1 MNATSIKDISA
12 SVSSEL
18 EQFDGYLREQMRSKA
33 ALLDTV
39 IRYILRQRGKRVRPA
54 LVFLA
59 AGACG
64 GITDRAYVGAAM
76 VELLHT
82 ATLVHDDVVD
92 QADERRGMASINAV
106 WKNKVAVL
114 VGDFFLSKGL
124 LIAVHSNEFDYLRVT
139 SEAVRRMS
147 EGELLQIQ
155 KSRQKTLDEETY
167 FKIISDKTASLI
179 STCCE
184 IGAISAST
192 DPAIRAALSQFGELT
207 GLAFQ
212 IRDDVLD
219 YTSRSS
225 ILGKP
230 VGNDI
235 REGKITLPLLYA
247 AKNAPASETKEAI
260 KIVKSKRGNR
270 KDIDAVQKF
279 VATYE
284 GTKLAQEKAT
294 ELQQQ
299 AVSSSSFSPNPFS
312 RRLSLT
318 LLILLSHVRR
328 DLSFEVNS

>member
-1 MNATSIKDISA
+1 MSDTSIREISA
-12 SVSSEL
+12 SVTTEL
-18 EQFDGYLREQMRSKA
+18 ERFDVYLRQQMRA
-33 ALLDTV
+33 RTALLDTV

-59 AGACG
+59 AGASG
-64 GITDRAYVGAAM
+64 GITERSYVGATM

-92 QADERRGMASINAV
+92 QADERRGLASINAV
-106 WKNKVAVL
+106 WKNKIAVL
-114 VGDFFLSKGL
+114 VGDYLLSKGL
-124 LIAVHSNEFDYLRVT
+124 LIAVHHSEFDYLRVT

-167 FKIISDKTASLI
+167 FRIISDKTASLI

-184 IGAISAST
+184 IGAISASS
-192 DPAIRAALSQFGELT
+192 DQDVRIAMARYGELV

-219 YTSRSS
+219 YTSRSN

-247 AKNAPASETKEAI
+247 SQQSPKSEAKDAI
-260 KIVKSKRGNR
+260 KIVKSKSGKR
-270 KDIDAVQKF
+270 KDIDAVRKF
-279 VATYE
+279 VDQYN
-284 GTKLAQEKAT
+284 GVKLAQDKAL

-299 AVSSSSFSPNPFS
+299 AIATIVSFPDSVYKSA
-312 RRLSLT
+312 
-318 LLILLSHVRR
+318 LIDFAHFVVTR
-328 DLSFEVNS
+328 NS

>member
-1 MNATSIKDISA
+1 MSATSIKDIS
-12 SVSSEL
+12 SVVADEL
-18 EQFDGYLREQMRSKA
+18 DKFDGYLRNQMRSKT

-39 IRYILRQRGKRVRPA
+39 VRYMMRQRGKRVRPA
-54 LVFLA
+54 LVFIS
-59 AGACG
+59 AGLCG
-64 GITDRAYVGAAM
+64 GITDRAFVGAAM

-92 QADERRGMASINAV
+92 RAEERRGLASINAV

-114 VGDFFLSKGL
+114 VGDYLLSRGL
-124 LIAVHSNEFDYLRVT
+124 LIAVHNREFEYLRVT

-155 KSRQKTLDEETY
+155 KSRQRHIDEETY
-167 FKIISDKTASLI
+167 FRIISDKTASLI

-184 IGAISAST
+184 IGALSASA
-192 DPAIRAALSQFGELT
+192 DPEVHTALAAYGELV

-219 YTSRSS
+219 YTSRTS

-235 REGKITLPLLYA
+235 REGKVTLPFLYA
-247 AKNAPASETKEAI
+247 AKNAPASESKSMLKII
-260 KIVKSKRGNR
+260 KQKGPSSK
-270 KDIDAVQKF
+270 KDVELVVHF
-279 VATYE
+279 VIKYQ
-284 GTKLAQEKAT
+284 GTSLAQAKAI

-299 AVSSSSFSPNPFS
+299 AAEKIVFLPESAYKTALMDFATFVVS
-312 RRLSLT
+312 RT
-318 LLILLSHVRR
+318 T
-328 DLSFEVNS
+328 

>member
-1 MNATSIKDISA
+1 MSDTSIREISA
-12 SVSSEL
+12 SVTTEL
-18 EQFDGYLREQMRSKA
+18 ERFDVYLRQQMRA
-33 ALLDTV
+33 RTALLDTV
-39 IRYILRQRGKRVRPA
+39 IRYILRQRGKRVRPT

-59 AGACG
+59 AGASG
-64 GITDRAYVGAAM
+64 GITDRSYVGATM

-92 QADERRGMASINAV
+92 QADERRGLASINAV
-106 WKNKVAVL
+106 WKNKIAVL
-114 VGDFFLSKGL
+114 VGDYLLSKGL
-124 LIAVHSNEFDYLRVT
+124 LIAVHHNEFDYLRLS

-167 FKIISDKTASLI
+167 FRIISDKTASLI

-184 IGAISAST
+184 IGAISASGNT
-192 DPAIRAALSQFGELT
+192 EIRAAMARYGELV

-219 YTSRSS
+219 YTSRSN

-247 AKNAPASETKEAI
+247 SQLSPKSETKDAV
-260 KIVKSKRGNR
+260 KIVKSKSGKR
-270 KDIDAVQKF
+270 KDIDAVRMF
-279 VATYE
+279 VEQYNGVT
-284 GTKLAQEKAT
+284 LAQDKAV

-299 AVSSSSFSPNPFS
+299 AIATIASFPDSVYKS
-312 RRLSLT
+312 A
-318 LLILLSHVRR
+318 LIDFAHFVVTR
-328 DLSFEVNS
+328 NS

>member
-1 MNATSIKDISA
+1 MSSHSIQSISQPVA
-12 SVSSEL
+12 DEIGR
-18 EQFDGYLREQMRSKA
+18 FDSYLREQVRSKT

-39 IRYILRQRGKRVRPA
+39 VRYMMKQRGKRVRPA

-64 GITDRAYVGAAM
+64 GISERAFVAAAM

-114 VGDFFLSKGL
+114 VGDYFLSRGL
-124 LIAVHSNEFDYLRVT
+124 LIAVNNGEFDYLRVT
-139 SEAVRRMS
+139 SDAVRRMS

-155 KSRQKTLDEETY
+155 KSRQKTIDEETY
-167 FKIISDKTASLI
+167 FRIISDKTASLI
-179 STCCE
+179 STCCAV
-184 IGAISAST
+184 GAISAT
-192 DPAIRAALSQFGELT
+192 DDVGIRAALTEYGEQV

-219 YTSRSS
+219 YTSRTF

-235 REGKITLPLLYA
+235 REGKVTLPLLYA
-247 AKNAPASETKEAI
+247 MQRAGSSESKAI
-260 KIVKSKRGNR
+260 LSIVKSKRADT
-270 KDIDAVQKF
+270 KDVGRVVAFVEHHGGIDA
-279 VATYE
+279 
-284 GTKLAQEKAT
+284 AQQKAT
-294 ELQQQ
+294 ELQQR
-299 AVSSSSFSPNPFS
+299 AISELSVIPDSPYKSSLVDFANFVVTRSS
-312 RRLSLT
+312 
-318 LLILLSHVRR
+318 
-328 DLSFEVNS
+328 

>member
-1 MNATSIKDISA
+1 MKLLSINTR
-12 SVSSEL
+12 SSPVRDEL
-18 EQFDGYLREQMRSKA
+18 EQFDVFMRTQMRSRA
-33 ALLDTV
+33 ALLDTI
-39 IRYILRQRGKRVRPA
+39 IRYILRQRGKRVRPT
-54 LVFLA
+54 LVFLS
-59 AGACG
+59 AGLCG
-64 GITDRAYVGAAM
+64 GITNRAFVGAAM

-114 VGDFFLSKGL
+114 VGDFLLSKGL
-124 LIAVHSNEFDYLRVT
+124 LIAVEHGEYDYLRVT
-139 SEAVRRMS
+139 SQAVRRMS

-184 IGAISAST
+184 IGAISSSV
-192 DPAIRAALSQFGELT
+192 DPAVRSALAEYGELV

-247 AKNAPASETKEAI
+247 AKNAPKSEGRNAFS
-260 KIVKSKRGNR
+260 IVKSKKGSR
-270 KDIDAVQKF
+270 KDVAAVVRF
-279 VATYE
+279 VTDHKGIEA
-284 GTKLAQEKAT
+284 AQAKAV

-299 AVSSSSFSPNPFS
+299 AIAKIVSFPESVYKTELIDFATFVVTRSS
-312 RRLSLT
+312 
-318 LLILLSHVRR
+318 
-328 DLSFEVNS
+328 

>member
-1 MNATSIKDISA
+1 MNATSIKIISA
-12 SVSSEL
+12 PVSSDL
-18 EQFDGYLREQMRSKA
+18 ERFDAYLREQMRSQT

-39 IRYILRQRGKRVRPA
+39 VRYILKQQGKRVRPA

-59 AGACG
+59 AGATG
-64 GITDRAYVGAAM
+64 GITDRSYVGAAM

-92 QADERRGMASINAV
+92 QADERRGIASINAV
-106 WKNKVAVL
+106 WKNKIAVL
-114 VGDFFLSKGL
+114 VGDYLLSKGL
-124 LIAVHSNEFDYLRVT
+124 LIAVHHQEFDYLRVT
-139 SEAVRRMS
+139 SEAVRRMA

-155 KSRQKTLDEETY
+155 KSRQKTMDEETY
-167 FKIISDKTASLI
+167 FRIISDKTASLI

-184 IGAISAST
+184 VGAISTT
-192 DPAIRAALSQFGELT
+192 DDPLIRSALSQFGELV

-247 AKNAPASETKEAI
+247 AKNAPSSEAKDAF
-260 KIVKSKRGNR
+260 KIVKSKRGSR
-270 KDIDAVQKF
+270 KDLDAVTRF
-279 VATYE
+279 VTSYN
-284 GTKLAQEKAT
+284 GIQLAQDKAV

-299 AVSSSSFSPNPFS
+299 AIAKIVFLPDSVYKTALIDFAHFVVS
-312 RRLSLT
+312 RAK
-318 LLILLSHVRR
+318 
-328 DLSFEVNS
+328 

>member
-1 MNATSIKDISA
+1 MNITSIKDISA
-12 SVSSEL
+12 PVTEQL
-18 EQFDGYLREQMRSKA
+18 ERFDVYMRDQMRSRT

-39 IRYILRQRGKRVRPA
+39 IRYIMRQRGKRVRPV

-59 AGACG
+59 AGATG
-64 GITDRAYVGAAM
+64 AITERAYIGATM

-114 VGDFFLSKGL
+114 VGDYLLSKGL
-124 LIAVHSNEFDYLRVT
+124 LIAVHNNEFDFLRVT

-155 KSRQKTLDEETY
+155 KSKQKTLDEETY
-167 FKIISDKTASLI
+167 FRIISDKTASLI

-184 IGAISAST
+184 VGAIAAT
-192 DPAIRAALSQFGELT
+192 NDPAIREALRSYGELV

-247 AKNAPASETKEAI
+247 ARNASRSDAASAF
-260 KIVKSKRGNR
+260 KIVKGKPGKR
-270 KDIDAVQKF
+270 KDIDAVQSF
-279 VATYE
+279 VVDHD
-284 GTKLAQEKAT
+284 GVRLAQEKASQ
-294 ELQQQ
+294 LQQQ
-299 AVSSSSFSPNPFS
+299 AIDSIVFLPDSAYK
-312 RRLSLT
+312 T
-318 LLILLSHVRR
+318 ALIDFATFVVTRTS
-328 DLSFEVNS
+328 

>member
-247 AKNAPASETKEAI
+247 AKNAPASEAKAAI

-299 AVSSSSFSPNPFS
+299 AVSSLVILPESVFK
-312 RRLSLT
+312 T
-318 LLILLSHVRR
+318 ALIDFAHFVVTRTS
-328 DLSFEVNS
+328 

>member
-64 GITDRAYVGAAM
+64 GITNRAYVGAAM

-114 VGDFFLSKGL
+114 VGDYFLSKGL

-192 DPAIRAALSQFGELT
+192 DPAIRAALSQFGELA

-279 VATYE
+279 VATYD

-299 AVSSSSFSPNPFS
+299 AVSSLVILPDSVFKTA
-312 RRLSLT
+312 LT
-318 LLILLSHVRR
+318 DFAHFVVTRTS
-328 DLSFEVNS
+328 

>member
-1 MNATSIKDISA
+1 MKDSSIKSISS
-12 SVSSEL
+12 SVANEL
-18 EQFDGYLREQMRSKA
+18 EQFEGYMRDQMRSRA

-39 IRYILRQRGKRVRPA
+39 IRYILRRRGKRVRPT
-54 LVFLA
+54 LVFLS
-59 AGACG
+59 AGLCG
-64 GITDRAYVGAAM
+64 GITDRAYVGASM

-106 WKNKVAVL
+106 WKNKIAVL
-114 VGDFFLSKGL
+114 VGDYLLSKGL
-124 LIAVHSNEFDYLRVT
+124 LIAVKQSEFDYLRVT

-155 KSRQKTLDEETY
+155 KSKQKSLDEETY

-184 IGAISAST
+184 VGAISVT
-192 DPAIRAALSQFGELT
+192 EDPKIRLALAEYGELV

-219 YTSRSS
+219 YSSRSS

-247 AKNAPASETKEAI
+247 SRNASKADTKKAI
-260 KIVKSKRGNR
+260 GIVKSKSAKK
-270 KDIDAVQKF
+270 KDIEEVMQF
-279 VATYE
+279 VVDNNGIEA
-284 GTKLAQEKAT
+284 AQAKAL

-299 AVSSSSFSPNPFS
+299 AIEKIVSFPDSVYK
-312 RRLSLT
+312 T
-318 LLILLSHVRR
+318 ALIDFATFVVKRTS
-328 DLSFEVNS
+328 